1 MKENA
6 ADLVSNDV
14 ETPFLTPTSQA
25 APQQHS
31 RKKPLTLLPLI
42 ALIFFEVS
50 GGPFGTEDAV
60 AAGGPL
66 LVLAGLLIFPLL
78 WSVPEALIT
87 AELAT
92 AFPENSGYVAWVTA
106 AFGPFWGFQ
115 EGFWSWL
122 SGVTDNSIY
131 PVMFADNLRIFVPAL
146 NDGWPRMAFLLS
158 VSLLLTYLNYRG
170 LNVVG
175 QTAMTTTL
183 FIITPFLLL
192 CLLAAPHVEPSNWLQ
207 VDWGSVKWGTYLNIL
222 FWNLNYWDSISCLAG
237 EVDSPSRTFPRAL
250 LWAVLLVVASYFLPT
265 LAALGVSTATADW
278 QLGYY
283 GKVAQQ
289 VGGDWLAWWVVL
301 AAAASQ
307 IGQFQAEMSSDSYQL
322 QGMAERGF
330 LPKALARRS
339 RHGTPT
345 VGILLSSLG
354 VVCLGAFSFVDIV
367 EILNAVYCM
376 AELLEFAAFVWL
388 RVAAPAL
395 PRPYKVPLPTWALI
409 LMLTPASLLL
419 MTILVIPVYERNWT
433 MIATTLGAMLAGFVL
448 YPLLNLAKERGWV
461 AFADLEFD
469 FAHFTAGNARTYT
482 IVATGELNYD
492 TSSTLQHRSYNA
504 EYVDVV
510 HDGATGIRATSNS
523 MDMGSRGPGSVA
535 SSGRGPSSIA
545 GSLGGFAGAAGGSP
559 RSPLAP
565 HLWGQ
570 LQAGR
575 AASAPPGVAAAAAAA
590 PAGPSADGPAA
601 AAAAAGGSSRPASR
615 FARAAS
621 GAGNES
627 APVTPTGQQQQQP
640 LLSPAVAAMAATV
653 AAAQSPTAAAVD
665 ARLEAARR
673 VNSFRV
679 RLSGEFLSSEGTE
692 AGEGSSSR
700 SGSGSGGAAGAPGA
714 ANAAGLIDFD

>member
-14 ETPFLTPTSQA
+14 ETPFLTPTSQE

-183 FIITPFLLL
+183 FIITPFVLL
-192 CLLAAPHVEPSNWLQ
+192 CLLAGPHVEPSNWLQ

-419 MTILVIPVYERNWT
+419 MTILVIPIYERNWT

-545 GSLGGFAGAAGGSP
+545 GSLG
-559 RSPLAP
+559 
-565 HLWGQ
+565 
-570 LQAGR
+570 
-575 AASAPPGVAAAAAAA
+575 
-590 PAGPSADGPAA
+590 PSADEPAA
-601 AAAAAGGSSRPASR
+601 AAAGAGGSSRPASR

-621 GAGNES
+621 GADAAGANNGS
-627 APVTPTGQQQQQP
+627 APVTPTEQQQQQP

-692 AGEGSSSR
+692 GGEGSSR

-714 ANAAGLIDFD
+714 GNGAGLIDFD